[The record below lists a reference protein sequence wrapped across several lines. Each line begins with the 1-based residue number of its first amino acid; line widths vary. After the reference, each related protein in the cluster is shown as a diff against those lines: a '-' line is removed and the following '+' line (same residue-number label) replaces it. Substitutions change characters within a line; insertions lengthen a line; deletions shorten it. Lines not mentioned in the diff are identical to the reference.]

1 MAERMNQY
9 INTSLQLYFKSLVTY
24 GYSKESVTR
33 KLIVLIFLQEMLDG
47 AFMTLMPEE
56 DYRDIQRL
64 LSCMYGSDCLLPY
77 PQYAADVTLPMVN
90 WQNMEI
96 RIPEI
101 TFTIDNV
108 DRSLRKSTQEIVR
121 QKV

>member
-9 INTSLQLYFKSLVTY
+9 VNTSLQSYFKSLAKY
-24 GYSKESVTR
+24 GYSKESTTR

-64 LSCMYGSDCLLPY
+64 LACMYGSDCLLPY
-77 PQYAADVTLPMVN
+77 PQYAVDVTLPMVN

-96 RIPEI
+96 RIPEMI
-101 TFTIDNV
+101 FTIDNT
-108 DRSLRKSTQEIVR
+108 DRSLRKSTEEIVR